1 MANVI
6 IFDETIEEYDS
17 ACEAVR
23 KENAEYLKLF
33 EADLTE
39 KGLSPKT
46 IKNHISNVDLFINEF
61 LLREDG
67 GVFIISSLGVD
78 NEECAPVFLRGYYKM
93 RTLFPDS
100 KIICLGNRI
109 NGMDNDILFVP
120 YKESFGNWEQYPGYW
135 QMSLLN
141 TDGTL
146 YFGGAV

>member
-1 MANVI
+1 MANVK

-61 LLREDG
+61 LLREDAQPIETG
-67 GVFIISSLGVD
+67 IDNLDPFFYFYIHKCMWSTPASVRSMAAGLKKFYKCMAEHEII
-78 NEECAPVFLRGYYKM
+78 EEE
-93 RTLFPDS
+93 D
-100 KIICLGNRI
+100 
-109 NGMDNDILFVP
+109 
-120 YKESFGNWEQYPGYW
+120 
-135 QMSLLN
+135 
-141 TDGTL
+141 
-146 YFGGAV
+146 